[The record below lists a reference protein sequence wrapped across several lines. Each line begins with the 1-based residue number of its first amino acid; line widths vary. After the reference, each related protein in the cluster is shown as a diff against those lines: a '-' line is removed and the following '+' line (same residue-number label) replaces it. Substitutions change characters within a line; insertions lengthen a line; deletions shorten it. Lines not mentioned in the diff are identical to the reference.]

1 MSGEIPG
8 LCLLILSAATALG
21 TEITGKVTEVKGDIV
36 TIVAE
41 NTKARARAGDSVAIY
56 FQIPGLEDL
65 AKVGSGQVV
74 GVEDGRIVARID
86 QRTGTLAVGQ
96 IAKIQAS
103 ATRAPDQVAGPVSGE
118 PKKPDPAGRP
128 TAAAGERWVLD
139 EKTALDRRTKLMWMR
154 ADFLSVMG
162 RTTRNWF
169 EAIDWARQMNQRKYA
184 GYHDWKLASIAEYRT
199 IEDRAFYA
207 AVFGGLP
214 QHAYWARNVITKNVA
229 SYIGLFEG
237 WAVSGNKDGYN
248 FGYPPIPRSARLVR
262 RSE

>member
-1 MSGEIPG
+1 M
-8 LCLLILSAATALG
+8 LVLLAPVLALG
-21 TEITGKVTEVKGDIV
+21 TEVTGKVTAVNGDTV
-36 TIVAE
+36 TIIADDA
-41 NTKARARAGDSVAIY
+41 KAQARAGDSVVIY
-56 FQIPGLEDL
+56 FQIPGLEEL

-74 GVEDGRIVARID
+74 SAQGGDIAARID

-103 ATRAPDQVAGPVSGE
+103 GRAADQAAGPVTDEAKQRTS
-118 PKKPDPAGRP
+118 AGGP
-128 TAAAGERWVLD
+128 TQKAGQRWTLD

-154 ADFLSVMG
+154 ADFLSVVG
-162 RTTRNWF
+162 RTTKNWF
-169 EAIDWARQMNQRKYA
+169 EAVDWVRQMNQRKYA
-184 GYHDWKLASIAEYRT
+184 GYHDWRLASIAEYRT

-207 AVFGGLP
+207 TVFGGLP
-214 QHAYWARNVITKNVA
+214 QHAYWARNEINKNVA